1 MYKHI
6 LVAVGT
12 RPDSITLEAA
22 IRLAR
27 ETGARLTAL
36 HVVDPVPSYAGAA
49 ECDFSV
55 TLDVF
60 EAYGQAVAEHSAEA
74 IRQAG
79 CEGEARTIVL
89 PMCGSTM
96 GRAIA
101 GHAREIGA
109 DLLVVG
115 NRKPSFWSVFRENL
129 YKELLRYTDT
139 PVLVATDAL
148 PAASGRALALRP
160 RYAKTVNA

>member
-22 IRLAR
+22 LRLAQ
-27 ETGARLTAL
+27 ETGARVTAL
-36 HVVDPVPSYAGAA
+36 HVVDPVPAYAGPEA
-49 ECDFSV
+49 CDFGA
-55 TLDVF
+55 TF
-60 EAYGQAVAEHSAEA
+60 EAMEEYGHAVEARCLEA
-74 IRQAG
+74 IRQSG
-79 CEGEARTIVL
+79 CEGDARSMVL
-89 PMCGSTM
+89 PMCGSTI

-101 GHAREIGA
+101 GHGREIGA

-115 NRKPSFWSVFRENL
+115 QRRSSLFSFFRENL
-129 YKELLRYTDT
+129 YKELLRHTDT
-139 PVLVATDAL
+139 PVLVATHAL

-160 RYAKTVNA
+160 RYAQTV

>member
-1 MYKHI
+1 MVKHI

-22 IRLAR
+22 LRLAQ
-27 ETGARLTAL
+27 ETGARVTAL
-36 HVVDPVPSYAGAA
+36 HVVDPVPPYVGA
-49 ECDFSV
+49 ETCDFSA
-55 TLDVF
+55 TF
-60 EAYGQAVAEHSAEA
+60 EALDAYGHAVEARCLEA
-74 IRQAG
+74 IRQSG
-79 CEGEARTIVL
+79 CEGDARSIVL
-89 PMCGSTM
+89 PMCSSTI

-101 GHAREIGA
+101 GHGREIGA

-115 NRKPSFWSVFRENL
+115 RRRSSLFSFFRENL
-129 YKELLRYTDT
+129 YKELTRHTDT

-160 RYAKTVNA
+160 RYAQTV